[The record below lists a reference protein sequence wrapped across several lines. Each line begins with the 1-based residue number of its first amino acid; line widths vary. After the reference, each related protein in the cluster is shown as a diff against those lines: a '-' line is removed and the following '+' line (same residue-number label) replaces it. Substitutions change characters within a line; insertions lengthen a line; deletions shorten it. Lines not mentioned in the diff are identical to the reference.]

1 MPYIWGMSAHIEVM
15 PGVRIPLTE
24 LSFMFTR
31 SGGPGGQNVN
41 KVATRVELLFDVE
54 ASPSLDDRQKA
65 AVRSALRAR
74 IGSDGVLRVQ
84 AQDSRSQWQNRQRA
98 AERLAALLRVA
109 LRPRKK
115 RVASRPTSG
124 SREERFRTKK
134 KKGAIKR
141 FRGRVSP
148 DD

>member
-1 MPYIWGMSAHIEVM
+1 MAAHIDIM
-15 PGVRIPLTE
+15 PGVSIPLAE
-24 LSFMFTR
+24 LKFAFTR

-41 KVATRVELLFDVE
+41 KVSTRVELLFDVDSSS
-54 ASPSLDDRQKA
+54 ALDDRQKA
-65 AVRSALRAR
+65 QVRSALGAR
-74 IGSDGVLRVQ
+74 IGLDGVLRVQ
-84 AQDSRSQWQNRQRA
+84 AQESRSQWQNRLRA
-98 AERLAALLRVA
+98 TEKFAGLLRLA

-115 RVASRPTSG
+115 RVSSRPTAG
-124 SREERFRTKK
+124 SREERFTTKK

>member
-1 MPYIWGMSAHIEVM
+1 MPPPIDIM
-15 PGVRIPLTE
+15 PGLSIPAREIKFL
-24 LSFMFTR
+24 FTR

-41 KVATRVELLFDVE
+41 KVATRVELLYD
-54 ASPSLDDRQKA
+54 LDSSAALDGDQKA
-65 AVRSALRAR
+65 RVRAALGGR
-74 IGSDGVLRVQ
+74 IGPDGVLRIQ
-84 AQDSRSQWQNRQRA
+84 AQESRSQWQNRLHA
-98 AERLAALLRVA
+98 VGRLAALLRSA

-115 RVASRPTSG
+115 RVASRPTAG

-148 DD
+148 ED